1 MMKNVLPLSSI
12 ISLRFFGLFLVLPLI
27 SLYATT
33 LDNATP
39 FLIGVVVGGYALTQ
53 MFFQV
58 PFGVMSDKFGRK
70 PTIIFGIVLFG
81 IGSLICA
88 VSSDIYMLI
97 LGRLLQGAGAIGAV
111 VTAMISDLVKEEVRS
126 KAMAVMGGTIAI
138 SFALAMFFGPFLGGL
153 YGMQILFWI
162 TFAIAIISIIILVT
176 IVPNPP
182 KITHSYEEKTN
193 YNLILKDSNLVK
205 MNITNFLQKG
215 LMTFAFVLIPVV
227 MTKTFGF
234 EVSDLYKVYLPALIL
249 GVIAMGPSAV
259 IAEKKGKFKEMI
271 ILGIVLFGLSFA
283 IMGFSDSSVLFIIGI
298 TIFFVGF
305 NIHEPIMQSLT
316 TKFAKVN
323 QKGAVLGV
331 FNSFGYL
338 GTFFGG
344 LAGGYVIMLDGL
356 AMVGI
361 IVIAISLLW
370 AVLISF
376 MPNPSRLQNLYIDLE
391 KVLRQNLNLLNGMS
405 GISEWYI
412 NDSEKNVVIKYN
424 KELISESEIVQKVSI
439 M

>member
-1 MMKNVLPLSSI
+1 MFKQVMPLSAI

-27 SLYATT
+27 SLYAYN
-33 LDNATP
+33 LEGATP
-39 FLIGVVVGGYALTQ
+39 FLVGVVVGGYAITQ
-53 MFFQV
+53 MIFQV
-58 PFGVMSDKFGRK
+58 PFGTLSDKWGRK

-97 LGRLLQGAGAIGAV
+97 FGRFLQGAGAIGAV
-111 VTAMISDLVKEEVRS
+111 VTAMISDLVKDESRG
-126 KAMAVMGGTIAI
+126 KAMAMMGGTIAL
-138 SFALAMFFGPFLGGL
+138 SFALAMFFGPFIGGL
-153 YGMQILFWI
+153 YGMHTLFWI
-162 TFAIAIISIIILVT
+162 TFAVAIISIVILVT
-176 IVPNPP
+176 AVPNPP
-182 KITHSYEEKTN
+182 KITHSYEEKVN
-193 YNLILKDSNLVK
+193 YKELLKNQNLLT

-234 EVSDLYKVYLPALIL
+234 ETSELYKVYLPALIL

-259 IAEKKGKFKEMI
+259 MAEKKGKYKLMLSI
-271 ILGIVLFGLSFA
+271 GIAFFALSFG
-283 IMGFSDSSVLFIIGI
+283 IMGFVSSDVLFIIGI

-316 TKFAKVN
+316 TKFARVN
-323 QKGAVLGV
+323 QKGTVLGV

-344 LAGGYVIMLDGL
+344 LFGGYVIEFHSLVGTAMVIIFISLAWLVLIYKMANPSDIKNIYLDVDKAKKSFLDSLDGIEG
-356 AMVGI
+356 V
-361 IVIAISLLW
+361 V
-370 AVLISF
+370 
-376 MPNPSRLQNLYIDLE
+376 
-391 KVLRQNLNLLNGMS
+391 
-405 GISEWYI
+405 EWYI
-412 NDSEKNVVIKYN
+412 NESDKKVIIKYN
-424 KELISESEIVQKVSI
+424 SSIISQEEVCAK

>member
-1 MMKNVLPLSSI
+1 MFKQVMPLSSI

-27 SLYATT
+27 SLYAIT
-33 LDNATP
+33 LENATP
-39 FLIGVVVGGYALTQ
+39 FLVGVVVGGYALTQ

-58 PFGVMSDKFGRK
+58 PFGSMSDKFGRK

-88 VSSDIYMLI
+88 LSDDIYMLI

-111 VTAMISDLVKEEVRS
+111 VTAMISDLVKEEVRG
-126 KAMAVMGGTIAI
+126 KAMAMMGGSIAV
-138 SFALAMFFGPFLGGL
+138 SFALAMFFGPFIGGL
-153 YGMQILFWI
+153 YGMSVLFWI
-162 TFAIAIISIIILVT
+162 TFIIAIVSILILVLA
-176 IVPNPP
+176 VPNPP
-182 KITHSYEEKTN
+182 KIKHTYEQKVNYKEILTN
-193 YNLILKDSNLVK
+193 GNLVK

-227 MTKTFGF
+227 MTKVFAF
-234 EVSDLYKVYLPALIL
+234 ETSELYKVYLPALIL

-259 IAEKKGKFKEMI
+259 LAEKKGKYKEMLI
-271 ILGIVLFGLSFA
+271 VGIAFFALSFA
-283 IMGFSDSSVLFIIGI
+283 FMGFSSSDILFIVGI

-316 TKFAKVN
+316 TKFAKIN
-323 QKGAVLGV
+323 QKGSVLGV

-344 LAGGYVIMLDGL
+344 VLGGYIL
-356 AMVGI
+356 AVESLHYVGTSII
-361 IVIAISLLW
+361 IVCIAW
-370 AVLISF
+370 GVLIYM
-376 MPNPSRLQNLYIDLE
+376 MPNPSAYKNIYLDIDKATKEFLDS
-391 KVLRQNLNLLNGMS
+391 LDLID

-412 NDSEKNVVIKYN
+412 NESDKKVIIKYN
-424 KELISESEIVQKVSI
+424 SEVVNQETILDKCNK
-439 M
+439 